1 MKRKIYNQLIEWENN
16 KINKPLLILGV
27 RQCGKTYIIN
37 KFCQNEYKNYLKI
50 NLLERNDVVNLYKE
64 NINSEEKYK
73 RLKAMINFDFDK
85 ENSILFIDEIQESEE
100 LISELKYFCEE
111 HNNVRII
118 CAGSLLG
125 VKLKRLTKSFPV
137 GKVYIKNMYPMDF
150 EEYLIANDENF
161 LIESI
166 KECFV
171 NNKPMLSLHTKALK
185 YYNSY
190 LLTGGMPES
199 VLNLINING
208 DYIKYDKNIISNII
222 ESYFDDMKK
231 YIQTQTEALRIRAL
245 YESLPSQL
253 SNSSHKFQYSKLNT
267 GAKSRDYELPL
278 DWLLS
283 ANMVQK
289 VNCVKTIEK
298 PLKGFEDNDTF
309 KLFLSDIGILNNLL
323 NISINDILNDNLKIY
338 KGVITENYVAN
349 QLLANEIP
357 LFYWK
362 NKQNVE
368 VDFLIET
375 KNGIIPIE
383 VKSSDNTQSKSL
395 KIYNTLFEPPYA
407 IRMSTKD
414 FGYNSETKIKSVPLY
429 ATFLIKDLIKWNYKK
444 TN

>member
-1 MKRKIYNQLIEWENN
+1 
-16 KINKPLLILGV
+16 
-27 RQCGKTYIIN
+27 
-37 KFCQNEYKNYLKI
+37 
-50 NLLERNDVVNLYKE
+50 
-64 NINSEEKYK
+64 
-73 RLKAMINFDFDK
+73 MINFDFDT

-137 GKVYIKNMYPMDF
+137 GKVYIKNMYPMDL

-166 KECFV
+166 KECFI

-298 PLKGFEDNDTF
+298 PLKGFEDSDTF

-338 KGVITENYVAN
+338 KGIITENYVAN

-375 KNGIIPIE
+375 KDGIIPIE
-383 VKSSDNTQSKSL
+383 VKSSDNTQSKRL
-395 KIYNTLFEPPYA
+395 KIYNGLFNPPYA

-429 ATFLIKDLIKWNYKK
+429 ATFLIKDLIK
-444 TN
+444 

>member
-1 MKRKIYNQLIEWENN
+1 MKRKIYNQLIEWKNN

-37 KFCQNEYKNYLKI
+37 EFCQNEYKNYLKI

-73 RLKAMINFDFDK
+73 RLKAMINFDFDT

-338 KGVITENYVAN
+338 KGIITENYVAN

-375 KNGIIPIE
+375 KDGIVPIE

-395 KIYNTLFEPPYA
+395 KIYNGLFNPPYA

-429 ATFLIKDLIKWNYKK
+429 ATFLIKDLIK
-444 TN
+444 

>member
-1 MKRKIYNQLIEWENN
+1 MKRKIYNQLIEWKNN

-37 KFCQNEYKNYLKI
+37 EFCQKEYKNYLKI

-150 EEYLIANDENF
+150 EEYLIANDENL

-338 KGVITENYVAN
+338 KGIITENYVAN

-375 KNGIIPIE
+375 KDGIIPIE

-395 KIYNTLFEPPYA
+395 KIYNGLFNPPYA

-429 ATFLIKDLIKWNYKK
+429 ATFLIKDLIK
-444 TN
+444 

>member
-1 MKRKIYNQLIEWENN
+1 MKRKIYNQLIEWKNN

-37 KFCQNEYKNYLKI
+37 EFCQNEYKNYLKI

-362 NKQNVE
+362 INKT
-368 VDFLIET
+368 L
-375 KNGIIPIE
+375 
-383 VKSSDNTQSKSL
+383 KS
-395 KIYNTLFEPPYA
+395 
-407 IRMSTKD
+407 
-414 FGYNSETKIKSVPLY
+414 
-429 ATFLIKDLIKWNYKK
+429 TFLLKQKMASSQLK
-444 TN
+444 

>member
-1 MKRKIYNQLIEWENN
+1 MKRKIYNQLIEWKNN

-37 KFCQNEYKNYLKI
+37 EFCQNEYKNYLKI

-283 ANMVQK
+283 ANMIQK

-338 KGVITENYVAN
+338 KGIITENYVAN

-375 KNGIIPIE
+375 KDGIIPIE

-395 KIYNTLFEPPYA
+395 KIYNGLFNPPYA

-429 ATFLIKDLIKWNYKK
+429 ATFLIKDLIK
-444 TN
+444 

>member
-1 MKRKIYNQLIEWENN
+1 MKRKIYNQLIEWKNN

-37 KFCQNEYKNYLKI
+37 EFCQNEYKNYLKI
-50 NLLERNDVVNLYKE
+50 NLLERNDIVNLYKE

-375 KNGIIPIE
+375 KDGIIPIE

-395 KIYNTLFEPPYA
+395 KIYNTLFDPPYA

-429 ATFLIKDLIKWNYKK
+429 ATFLIKDLIK
-444 TN
+444 

>member
-1 MKRKIYNQLIEWENN
+1 MKRKIYNQLIEWKNN

-37 KFCQNEYKNYLKI
+37 EFCQNEYQNYLKI
-50 NLLERNDVVNLYKE
+50 NLLERSDVVDLYKK

-73 RLKAMINFDFDK
+73 LFKALINFDFDK

-111 HNNVRII
+111 HNNVKII

-125 VKLKRLTKSFPV
+125 VKLKRLSKSFPV

-150 EEYLIANDENF
+150 EEYLIANNEQL
-161 LIESI
+161 LIDSI
-166 KECFV
+166 KNSFA
-171 NNKPMLSLHTKALK
+171 NNKPMLSLHDKALK
-185 YYNSY
+185 YYHSY

-199 VLNLINING
+199 VLNLINVDG

-231 YIQTQTEALRIRAL
+231 YIQTQSEALRIRTL

-253 SNSSHKFQYSKLNT
+253 SNSSHKFQYSKVSKN
-267 GAKSRDYELPL
+267 AKSRDYELPL

-323 NISINDILNDNLKIY
+323 NISINDILNDNLKIF

-349 QLLANEIP
+349 QLTASDIP
-357 LFYWK
+357 LYYWK

-375 KNGIIPIE
+375 KDGIIPIE
-383 VKSSDNTQSKSL
+383 VKSSENTQSKSL
-395 KIYNTLFEPPYA
+395 KLYSNLFNPQYLVR
-407 IRMSTKD
+407 ISTKD
-414 FGYNSETKIKSVPLY
+414 FGYSSETKIKSVPLY
-429 ATFLIKDLIKWNYKK
+429 ATFLIKELTK
-444 TN
+444 

>member
-1 MKRKIYNQLIEWENN
+1 MKRKIYNQLIEWKNN

-37 KFCQNEYKNYLKI
+37 EFCQNEYKNYLKI

-73 RLKAMINFDFDK
+73 RLKAMINFDFDT

-267 GAKSRDYELPL
+267 GARSRDYELPL

-298 PLKGFEDNDTF
+298 PLKGFEDSDTF

-338 KGVITENYVAN
+338 KGIITENYVAN

-375 KNGIIPIE
+375 KDGIIPIE

-395 KIYNTLFEPPYA
+395 KIYNGLFNPPYA

-429 ATFLIKDLIKWNYKK
+429 ATFLIKDLIK
-444 TN
+444 

>member
-1 MKRKIYNQLIEWENN
+1 MKRKIYNQLIEWKNN

-37 KFCQNEYKNYLKI
+37 EFCQNEYKNYLKI
-50 NLLERNDVVNLYKE
+50 NLLERIDVVNLYKE

-73 RLKAMINFDFDK
+73 RLKAMINFDFDT

-298 PLKGFEDNDTF
+298 PLKGFEDSDTF

-338 KGVITENYVAN
+338 KGIITENYVAN

-375 KNGIIPIE
+375 KDGIIPIE

-395 KIYNTLFEPPYA
+395 KIYNGLFNPPYA
-407 IRMSTKD
+407 IRMSIKD

-429 ATFLIKDLIKWNYKK
+429 ATFLIKDLIK
-444 TN
+444 

>member
-1 MKRKIYNQLIEWENN
+1 MKRKIYNQLIEWKNN

-37 KFCQNEYKNYLKI
+37 EFCQNEYKNYLKI

-73 RLKAMINFDFDK
+73 RLKAMINFDFDT

-298 PLKGFEDNDTF
+298 PLKGFEDSDTF

-375 KNGIIPIE
+375 KDGIIPIE

-395 KIYNTLFEPPYA
+395 KIYNGLFNPPYA

-429 ATFLIKDLIKWNYKK
+429 ATFLIKDLIK
-444 TN
+444 

>member
-1 MKRKIYNQLIEWENN
+1 MKRKIYNQLIEWKNN

-37 KFCQNEYKNYLKI
+37 EFCQNEYKNYLKI

-85 ENSILFIDEIQESEE
+85 DNSILFIDEIQESEE

-298 PLKGFEDNDTF
+298 PLKVFEDNDTF

-375 KNGIIPIE
+375 KDGIIPIE

-395 KIYNTLFEPPYA
+395 KIYNTLFDPPYA

-429 ATFLIKDLIKWNYKK
+429 ATFLIKDLIK
-444 TN
+444 

>member
-1 MKRKIYNQLIEWENN
+1 MKRKIYNQLIEWKNN

-37 KFCQNEYKNYLKI
+37 EFCQNEYKNYLKI

-375 KNGIIPIE
+375 KDGIIPIE

-395 KIYNTLFEPPYA
+395 KIYNALFDPPYA

-429 ATFLIKDLIKWNYKK
+429 ATFLIKDLIK
-444 TN
+444 

>member
-1 MKRKIYNQLIEWENN
+1 MKRKIYNQLIEWKNN

-37 KFCQNEYKNYLKI
+37 EFCQNEYKNYLKI

-375 KNGIIPIE
+375 KDGIIPIE

-395 KIYNTLFEPPYA
+395 KTFNTLFDPPYA

-429 ATFLIKDLIKWNYKK
+429 ATFLIKDLIK
-444 TN
+444 

>member
-1 MKRKIYNQLIEWENN
+1 MKRKIYNQLIEWKNN

-37 KFCQNEYKNYLKI
+37 EFCQNEYKNYLKI

-231 YIQTQTEALRIRAL
+231 YIQTQTEALRIRVL

-375 KNGIIPIE
+375 KDGIIPIE

-395 KIYNTLFEPPYA
+395 KIYNTLFDPPYA

-429 ATFLIKDLIKWNYKK
+429 ATFLIKDLIK
-444 TN
+444 

>member
-1 MKRKIYNQLIEWENN
+1 MKRKIYNQLIEWKNN

-166 KECFV
+166 KECFI

-283 ANMVQK
+283 ANMIQK

-298 PLKGFEDNDTF
+298 PLKGFEDSDTF

-338 KGVITENYVAN
+338 KGIITENYVAN

-375 KNGIIPIE
+375 KDGIIPIE

-395 KIYNTLFEPPYA
+395 KIYNGLFNPPYA

-429 ATFLIKDLIKWNYKK
+429 ATFLIKDLIK
-444 TN
+444 